1 MRPVLVW
8 LFVAM
13 AAVDTGG
20 KVIARNPAA
29 LRRAT
34 DMAAQIGLR
43 VPGKQDH
50 AGNFDIFR
58 NSSRHLLASQDLYAR
73 YPAESGDRF
82 KYSPTFAL
90 LFLPFS
96 YANGAL
102 ALFAWQLL
110 NALALLYAL
119 TRVLPASKMPL
130 ATGIVALEVWRSM
143 QNAQSNAL
151 VAATIVLAFAALEGR
166 RNLAAAAW
174 ITLGAIVKI
183 FPLAAAAFA
192 LPDPHR
198 RRQWTLLAAALAVAV
213 ALPMVVTGPGG
224 LGQQYLSW
232 FALERADAQAHMQS
246 VMALVAA
253 VPAFRDVPNVA
264 IQVAGGIVLLLPLV
278 LRRERWIERG
288 FRLEM
293 LASVLLFVVL
303 FNPQAERAS
312 YVIAFTG
319 IAIWYASGA
328 KRPGDT
334 VLLAAAMI
342 VISVG
347 SIFVPG
353 AFVRSPEMMLLRLVV
368 PCLAIWLVL
377 QVRMHRQLSPSPAG
391 ASGVGIALTAG
402 PSPSPRLP
410 RLSVPVVATD
420 WRPDL
425 RSHER
430 ADILD

>member
-1 MRPVLVW
+1 MLVW

-34 DMAAQIGLR
+34 EMAAQLGLR

-58 NSSRHLLASQDLYAR
+58 NSSRHLLAGQDLYAR

-119 TRVLPASKMPL
+119 TRLLPASKVPL
-130 ATGIVALEVWRSM
+130 ATGIVALEIWRSM
-143 QNAQSNAL
+143 QNGQSNGL
-151 VAATIVLAFAALEGR
+151 VAAAMVLAFVALEER
-166 RNLAAAAW
+166 RHFASAAW
-174 ITLGAIVKI
+174 ITMGTIIKI
-183 FPLAAAAFA
+183 FPLAAAALA
-192 LPDPHR
+192 LPDRHR
-198 RRQWTLLAAALAVAV
+198 RRAWTLLAAALVVAV
-213 ALPMVVTGPGG
+213 ALPVIVTGPVG
-224 LGQQYLSW
+224 LWQQYVSW
-232 FALERADAQAHMQS
+232 FQLERADARAHMQS
-246 VMALVAA
+246 VMALVAMA
-253 VPAFRDVPNVA
+253 PALRDVPNLA
-264 IQVAGGIVLLLPLV
+264 IEAAGGVVLLLPLV
-278 LRRERWIERG
+278 LRRDRWVERD
-288 FRLEM
+288 FRLQM
-293 LASVLLFVVL
+293 LASTLLFVVL

-319 IAIWYASGA
+319 IAIWYS
-328 KRPGDT
+328 T
-334 VLLAAAMI
+334 VARGPTDAALLALAMLSI
-342 VISVG
+342 PIG

-353 AFVRSPEMMLLRLVV
+353 AFVRSPDVTLLRLVL
-368 PCLAIWLVL
+368 PSLAIWLVL
-377 QVRMHRQLSPSPAG
+377 QARMLGVRSWVPAG
-391 ASGVGIALTAG
+391 ASTSWLTWTTRRREA
-402 PSPSPRLP
+402 RI
-410 RLSVPVVATD
+410 
-420 WRPDL
+420 PDL
-425 RSHER
+425 ESSSGASAPET
-430 ADILD
+430 A